1 MWSLT
6 SEGPDSVDRRL
17 LQALGGSGG
26 LLPSPNS
33 IRLALLQFSQVLD
46 PEPLKPSLPGAGA
59 PLPPQGAGNKKR
71 PRSLIAEATAVEAE
85 GKWPWLAGQRSR
97 APTQGA
103 CWSLTPTRHFLVSE
117 WEMEETNHN
126 HRELIE
132 QMIGAWQ
139 S

>member
-6 SEGPDSVDRRL
+6 SKGPDSVDRWL

-46 PEPLKPSLPGAGA
+46 PSHPEPSLPGAGGLL
-59 PLPPQGAGNKKR
+59 PLQGAGNKMR

-85 GKWPWLAGQRSR
+85 GQGPWLAGQR
-97 APTQGA
+97 
-103 CWSLTPTRHFLVSE
+103 
-117 WEMEETNHN
+117 
-126 HRELIE
+126 REPHTGGLLE
-132 QMIGAWQ
+132 YDTDTAF
-139 S
+139 SCL